1 MTGILQIILIG
12 IIVTTIYLDVNRI
25 QTNREVKES
34 NEKLYEIIKERNKQ
48 VNCQNELIDKIK
60 KNLGELNQSLSIDYD
75 KLTEEVIKRINREN
89 REENNNG

>member
-12 IIVTTIYLDVNRI
+12 IIVTSIYLDVNRI

-75 KLTEEVIKRINREN
+75 KLTEEVIKRINRE
-89 REENNNG
+89 ENING

>member
-48 VNCQNELIDKIK
+48 VNYQSELIDKIK

>member
-12 IIVTTIYLDVNRI
+12 IIVTSIYLDINRI

-48 VNCQNELIDKIK
+48 VNYQSELIDKIK

-89 REENNNG
+89 REENING

>member
-12 IIVTTIYLDVNRI
+12 IIVTSIYLDVNRI

-34 NEKLYEIIKERNKQ
+34 NEKLYEIIKARNKQ